1 LSQGKQVDALTPF
14 GRREWEGMAGK
25 QEIINRKCL
34 INDTWDRD
42 FLRKGKNEIIVQDF
56 GDTIG
61 GNTNAQVRTGG

>member
-1 LSQGKQVDALTPF
+1 LTPF

-34 INDTWDRD
+34 INDAWDRD
-42 FLRKGKNEIIVQDF
+42 LVRTKKKNEKIVQGF

-61 GNTNAQVRTGG
+61 GNTNSQVRTAG